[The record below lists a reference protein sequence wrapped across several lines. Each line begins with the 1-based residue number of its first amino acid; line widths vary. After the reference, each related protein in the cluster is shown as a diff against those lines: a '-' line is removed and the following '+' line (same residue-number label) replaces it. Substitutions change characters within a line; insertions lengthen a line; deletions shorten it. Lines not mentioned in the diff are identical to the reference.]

1 MKYTLLSTLALLFGT
16 LSSAEA
22 CTVLYK
28 GNIGALTVAQ
38 QSQILEL
45 VRQVSTDIQCDLVSG
60 GVSDY
65 VINLGYYKPSSR
77 LEGIEVYKDYLESE
91 SFFYVTATE
100 NGRSI
105 FVKKNGLMLNAGAK
119 STDRGVRFFEKQLK
133 KLSAQIKRSAAE

>member
-1 MKYTLLSTLALLFGT
+1 
-16 LSSAEA
+16 
-22 CTVLYK
+22 
-28 GNIGALTVAQ
+28 
-38 QSQILEL
+38 
-45 VRQVSTDIQCDLVSG
+45 
-60 GVSDY
+60 
-65 VINLGYYKPSSR
+65 
-77 LEGIEVYKDYLESE
+77 GIEVYKDYLESE